1 MTLLFCCRQCWI
13 LLNSLAYLCSFGI
26 NGFFRSSLTIGERL
40 AGLVL
45 RVNDLNAFGHCLI
58 NAISIVGSINRL
70 LSFLGLVSNSLL
82 LSALFAVRQRY
93 IMINGFAYFSSFF
106 INGFLSSIFP
116 DC

>member
-1 MTLLFCCRQCWI
+1 M
-13 LLNSLAYLCSFGI
+13 AYLCSFGI
-26 NGFFRSSLTIGERL
+26 DGFFRSSLTIGERL

-93 IMINGFAYFSSFF
+93 IMVNGFAYFSSFF

-116 DC
+116 GC